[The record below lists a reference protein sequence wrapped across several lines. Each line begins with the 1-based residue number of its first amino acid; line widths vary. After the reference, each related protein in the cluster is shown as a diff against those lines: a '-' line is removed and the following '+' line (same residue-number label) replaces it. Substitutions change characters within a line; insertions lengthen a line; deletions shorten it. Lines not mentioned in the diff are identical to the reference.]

1 MLMRLL
7 LAAIAALIVGNLL
20 RKSGIEAAR
29 TNLYGSPASLAGQR
43 RSCLGTWIN
52 IAGGICLAVDVV
64 RLWPW

>member
-1 MLMRLL
+1 MRLL
-7 LAAIAALIVGNLL
+7 LVSIAALIIGNLL
-20 RKSGIEAAR
+20 RRSGLEAAR
-29 TNLYGSPASLAGQR
+29 ANLYGTPASLAGQR